1 LDQFSTNGEVPVAQ
15 TGELPELDSAELDG
29 LAAAISAGH
38 GDSSAHRRYLAV
50 ADGILA
56 AIGAGRLSPGD
67 RLPNERELA
76 RICDTS
82 RTTVRDALLALE
94 LFGVV
99 EVRPG
104 SGCYV
109 SSLNP
114 PRRRG
119 SSVMLDSIPR
129 ELLEARLHV
138 EPEVARICA
147 GNVSPEEIT
156 RLRRLIDDCEAEGFR
171 SAPDDLAVFLRMSH
185 EFHSELATS
194 CGNSILADLTKQLV
208 DVTAHPLWQ
217 VVNAMHVR
225 DPAARAAQIAEHRA
239 ILEAVE
245 RADGEASAV
254 RMRDHLGR
262 LETNIFGPASP
273 RGGIV
278 RQRRRSR

>member
-1 LDQFSTNGEVPVAQ
+1 MAGSDEASSQGDVTL
-15 TGELPELDSAELDG
+15 
-29 LAAAISAGH
+29 LAAAIVQGS
-38 GDSSAHRRYLAV
+38 GDQSVHRRYLAV

-56 AIGAGRLSPGD
+56 AIGTGHLAAGD
-67 RLPNERELA
+67 RLPNERMLA
-76 RICDTS
+76 EICATS

-114 PRRRG
+114 PRRRT

-147 GNVSPEEIT
+147 GQVTPAEIT
-156 RLRRLIDDCEAEGFR
+156 RLRALIDECEAEGLGTG
-171 SAPDDLAVFLRMSH
+171 SDDLSHFLKLSH
-185 EFHSELATS
+185 EFHAQLAAS
-194 CGNSILADLTKQLV
+194 CGNSILADLTRQLV

-225 DPAARAAQIAEHRA
+225 EPVARASQIAEHRA
-239 ILEAVE
+239 IVDAVE
-245 RADGEASAV
+245 VGNGDLAAAS
-254 RMRDHLGR
+254 MKHHLAG
-262 LETNIFGPASP
+262 LEVNIFGAQRPEP
-273 RGGIV
+273 TIR
-278 RQRRRSR
+278 RQRPRSR

>member
-1 LDQFSTNGEVPVAQ
+1 MTSEQADEAMP
-15 TGELPELDSAELDG
+15 DLDG
-29 LAAAISAGH
+29 LAKAIVKGQ
-38 GDSSAHRRYLAV
+38 GDRPAHRRYLAV

-56 AIGAGRLSPGD
+56 AIGTGHLAPGD
-67 RLPNERELA
+67 RLPNERLLA
-76 RICDTS
+76 DICQTS

-109 SSLNP
+109 TSLNP
-114 PRRRG
+114 QRRRT
-119 SSVMLDSIPR
+119 SSVMLDTIPK

-147 GNVSPEEIT
+147 GHVPAEEIG
-156 RLRRLIDDCEAEGFR
+156 RLRALIDECEEEGR
-171 SAPDDLAVFLRMSH
+171 RAPADDLAHFLKLSH
-185 EFHSELATS
+185 EFHAQLAAS
-194 CGNSILADLTKQLV
+194 CGNSILADLTRQLV

-225 DPAARAAQIAEHRA
+225 DPAARAEQVAEHRA

-245 RADGEASAV
+245 QADGDLAAAE
-254 RMRDHLGR
+254 MKHHLGG
-262 LETNIFGPASP
+262 LEVNIFGPLSPKAS
-273 RGGIV
+273 IT
-278 RQRRRSR
+278 RQRPRSR

>member
-1 LDQFSTNGEVPVAQ
+1 MARTALTDETSLTATE
-15 TGELPELDSAELDG
+15 
-29 LAAAISAGH
+29 AAIAQSISSGH
-38 GDSSAHRRYLAV
+38 RASNSHRRYLAV

-56 AIGAGRLSPGD
+56 AVGTGQLSPGD
-67 RLPNERELA
+67 RLPNERDLA
-76 RICDTS
+76 RICSTS

-109 SSLNP
+109 SNLTS
-114 PRRRG
+114 PRRRA

-147 GNVSPEEIT
+147 GNVPPPEIR
-156 RLRRLIDDCEAEGFR
+156 RLRALIDDCEAEGER
-171 SAPDDLAVFLRMSH
+171 AAGGDLSTFLMLSH
-185 EFHSELATS
+185 NFHAELAIS
-194 CGNSILADLTKQLV
+194 CGNSILADLTRQLV

-225 DPAARAAQIAEHRA
+225 DPVARAAQINEHRT
-239 ILEAVE
+239 ILDAVE
-245 RADGEASAV
+245 RADGELAADS
-254 RMRDHLGR
+254 MKHHLGR
-262 LETNIFGPASP
+262 LELNIFGAARPKTE
-273 RGGIV
+273 IV